1 MPAVITAPV
10 AVDSDDPAIWVNRRN
25 PSKSLIVGTDKGED
39 GKGGLYVFGLDGKI
53 KQAIR
58 GMHRPN
64 NVDIQTDFRA
74 GNQNWDIA
82 VATERQKK
90 RLRVFRILP
99 SGRFVDVTGNTGVF
113 KNETG
118 DRALPMGIALYRN
131 PATRQ
136 TEAIVAPKAGPT
148 DGYMGRFKLVY
159 RGGKVDVVAGAR
171 FGEYLSKDAEIEAVT
186 VDDAR
191 GLVFYSDERFA
202 IQCYSLRNNRNVATM
217 GREGFP
223 LDREGLALRGNVLFA
238 SDQRS
243 KQEGGSWIRAFS
255 TNFAAE
261 KPFTEIWARWTNAD
275 DTDGIELTTANLG
288 PRFPKGILVVMN
300 SIGKNF
306 LVYDLRQF
314 PG

>member
-1 MPAVITAPV
+1 MPAFATAPV
-10 AVDSDDPAIWVNRRN
+10 SVDSDDPAIWVNRRN
-25 PSKSLIVGTDKGED
+25 PAASLIIGTDKGED

-64 NVDIQTDFRA
+64 NVDIQTGFRA
-74 GNQNWDIA
+74 GRQTWDIA

-99 SGRFVDVTGNTGVF
+99 TGRLVDVTGDTRVF
-113 KNETG
+113 RNETG
-118 DRALPMGIALYRN
+118 DRSLPMGIALYRN
-131 PATRQ
+131 PESGQ

-148 DGYMGRFKLVY
+148 DGYLGRFKLVF

-171 FGEYLSKDAEIEAVT
+171 FGEYLSKEAEIEAVT
-186 VDDAR
+186 VDDSR
-191 GLVFYSDERFA
+191 GLVFYSDERFG
-202 IQCYSLRNNRNVATM
+202 IQCYSLRNNRNVATL

-238 SDQRS
+238 SDQRR
-243 KQEGGSWIRAFS
+243 KTEGGSWIRAFS
-255 TNFAAE
+255 TSFTA
-261 KPFTEIWARWTNAD
+261 KPAFTEIWAKWTNAD
-275 DTDGIELTTANLG
+275 DTDGIDLTTANLG

-300 SIGKNF
+300 SEGRNF